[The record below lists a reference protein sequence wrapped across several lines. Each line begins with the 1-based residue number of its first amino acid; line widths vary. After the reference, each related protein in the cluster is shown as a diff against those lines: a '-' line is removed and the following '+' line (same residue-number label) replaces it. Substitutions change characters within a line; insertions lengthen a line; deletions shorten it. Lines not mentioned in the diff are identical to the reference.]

1 MSAGRIIAS
10 KYRLLYELG
19 RGGMGAVWL
28 AEHLAL
34 RVHVAVKLIDP
45 GLAVSQDA
53 VRRFEREARTAASLR
68 SPHVVQ
74 VLDFG
79 VDARTPYLVMEY
91 LIGQSLGARLAER
104 RTLPPSEL
112 WDIVSQ
118 VGRAMT
124 RAHASGY
131 IHRDLKPDNVFL
143 VDDDD
148 EVFVKVLDFGLA
160 KALEGAESPSHRSL
174 TRTGTVIGTPR
185 HMSPEQAVGG
195 VVDHRSDLWSLG
207 VMTFQALT
215 GRFPFD
221 GKTIPALLRA
231 ICFDPI
237 VIPSRVATVPRG
249 FDAWFAHAVTREP
262 DKRFQTAKEMV
273 EALEPVLANASA
285 SASASVPSLRPVA
298 LVREDSDNEITLR
311 ILTNGSRASDRRI
324 EERMPS
330 SIPAAINGQRD
341 LRHTGL
347 IRNASRSGALLSTR
361 HRCYPEQELA
371 LTLFV
376 HGPQKGIVVQARVVR
391 VSVRPSESVWRFDV
405 GVKFD
410 PPLAENVVAELS
422 RRSKV
427 TS

>member
-1 MSAGRIIAS
+1 VSAGRIIAS

-91 LIGQSLGARLAER
+91 LIGQSLGGRLAER
-104 RTLPPSEL
+104 GTLRPREV
-112 WDIVSQ
+112 WEVVSQ

-143 VDDDD
+143 VEDDD

-160 KALEGAESPSHRSL
+160 KALEGSESPSHRSL
-174 TRTGTVIGTPR
+174 TRSGAVLGTPR

-195 VVDHRSDLWSLG
+195 IVDHRTDLWSLG

-215 GRFPFD
+215 GKFPFD
-221 GKTIPALLRA
+221 GKAIPALLRA

-237 VIPSRVATVPRG
+237 VVPSRVARVPRG
-249 FDAWFAHAVTREP
+249 FDAWFARAVCRDP
-262 DKRFQTAKEMV
+262 DKRFQTAKEMID
-273 EALEPVLANASA
+273 ALEDVLASA
-285 SASASVPSLRPVA
+285 PDPKTSSRPPE
-298 LVREDSDNEITLR
+298 LVKEDSDNEVTLR
-311 ILTNGSRASDRRI
+311 ILTKGSRPDVTERRI

-361 HRCYPEQELA
+361 HRCYPEQLLA

-376 HGPQKGIVVQARVVR
+376 HGPQKGVVVQARVVR
-391 VSVRPSESVWRFDV
+391 VSVRGSESVWRFDV
-405 GVKFD
+405 GVKFE
-410 PPLAENVVAELS
+410 PPLEEPVVAELT
-422 RRSKV
+422 RRAKV

>member
-28 AEHLAL
+28 AEHLSL

-91 LIGQSLGARLAER
+91 LVGQSLGARLAER
-104 RTLPPSEL
+104 RMLPPQEL
-112 WDIVSQ
+112 WDIVTQ

-160 KALEGAESPSHRSL
+160 KALEGAESPSNRSL

-207 VMTFQALT
+207 VLTFQALT

-221 GKTIPALLRA
+221 GKSIPTLLRA

-249 FDAWFAHAVTREP
+249 FDAWFARAVTREP
-262 DKRFQTAKEMV
+262 NKRFQTAKEMID
-273 EALEPVLANASA
+273 ALEPVFAKAPA
-285 SASASVPSLRPVA
+285 VVPSVRPSA
-298 LVREDSDNEITLR
+298 LPREDSDNEITLR
-311 ILTNGSRASDRRI
+311 ILSNGSRASDRRI

-361 HRCYPEQELA
+361 HRCYPEQQLA

-376 HGPQKGIVVQARVVR
+376 HGPQKGIAVQARVVR
-391 VSVRPSESVWRFDV
+391 VAVRASESVWRFDV
-405 GVKFD
+405 GVKFE
-410 PPLAENVVAELS
+410 PPLDEAVVAELS
-422 RRSKV
+422 RRAKV
-427 TS
+427 PS

>member
-1 MSAGRIIAS
+1 VSAGRIIAS

-19 RGGMGAVWL
+19 RGGMGSVWL

-45 GLAVSQDA
+45 GLAVSEDA

-91 LIGQSLGARLAER
+91 LIGESLGTRLSER
-104 RTLPPSEL
+104 RTLPPREL
-112 WDIVSQ
+112 WEIVNQ
-118 VGRAMT
+118 VGRAIT

-148 EVFVKVLDFGLA
+148 ELFVKVLDFGLA

-174 TRTGTVIGTPR
+174 TRSGTVIGTPR

-195 VVDHRSDLWSLG
+195 TVDHRADLWSLG

-221 GKTIPALLRA
+221 GKSIPALLRA

-237 VIPSRVATVPRG
+237 VVPSRVARVPPG
-249 FDAWFAHAVTREP
+249 FDAWFARAVTREP
-262 DKRFQTAKEMV
+262 DKRFQSAKEMID
-273 EALEPVLANASA
+273 ALDPVLASA
-285 SASASVPSLRPVA
+285 PDPDSKPTSRPPE
-298 LVREDSDNEITLR
+298 LVREDSDNDITVR
-311 ILTNGSRASDRRI
+311 ILTSSSRASDRRI

-341 LRHTGL
+341 LRHTGV

-361 HRCYPEQELA
+361 HRCYPEQQLT

-376 HGPQKGIVVQARVVR
+376 HGPQQGVVVQARVVR
-391 VSVRPSESVWRFDV
+391 VAVRPSESVWRFDV
-405 GVKFD
+405 GVKFE
-410 PPLAENVVAELS
+410 PPLEEDVLTELA
-422 RRSKV
+422 RRSKPP
-427 TS
+427 S

>member
-1 MSAGRIIAS
+1 VSAGRIIAS

-45 GLAVSQDA
+45 GLAVSEDA

-104 RTLPPSEL
+104 RTLPPREVWSV
-112 WDIVSQ
+112 VSQ

-143 VDDDD
+143 VEDDD

-160 KALEGAESPSHRSL
+160 KALEGSESPSHRSL

-195 VVDHRSDLWSLG
+195 VVDHRTDLWSLG
-207 VMTFQALT
+207 VMTFQAVT
-215 GRFPFD
+215 GKFPFD
-221 GKTIPALLRA
+221 GKSIPALLRA

-237 VIPSRVATVPRG
+237 VIPSRVAQVPRG
-249 FDAWFAHAVTREP
+249 FDAWFARAVCREP
-262 DKRFQTAKEMV
+262 DRRFQTAKEMV
-273 EALEPVLANASA
+273 DGLEGVLASAPEPAISARHSERAS
-285 SASASVPSLRPVA
+285 
-298 LVREDSDNEITLR
+298 EDSDNEITLR
-311 ILTNGSRASDRRI
+311 ILTKGSRPSERRI

-361 HRCYPEQELA
+361 HRCYPEQLLA

-376 HGPQKGIVVQARVVR
+376 NGPQKGIVVQAKVVR
-391 VSVRPSESVWRFDV
+391 VSVRGSESVWRFDV
-405 GVKFD
+405 GVKFE
-410 PPLAENVVAELS
+410 PPLDEAVVAELS
-422 RRSKV
+422 KRRKV
-427 TS
+427 PS

>member
-28 AEHLAL
+28 AEHLSL

-45 GLAVSQDA
+45 GLAVSEDA

-104 RTLPPSEL
+104 RTLAPREV
-112 WDIVSQ
+112 WGVVSQ

-143 VDDDD
+143 VEDDD

-207 VMTFQALT
+207 VLTFQALT
-215 GRFPFD
+215 GKLPFD
-221 GKTIPALLRA
+221 GKSIPALLRA

-237 VIPSRVATVPRG
+237 VIPSRVARVPRG
-249 FDAWFAHAVTREP
+249 FDAWFARAVCREP
-262 DKRFQTAKEMV
+262 DRRFQTAKEMV
-273 EALEPVLANASA
+273 DGLEGVLAAELEPGPSARSSELAK
-285 SASASVPSLRPVA
+285 
-298 LVREDSDNEITLR
+298 EDSDNEITLR
-311 ILTNGSRASDRRI
+311 ILTKGSRPSERRI

-361 HRCYPEQELA
+361 HRCYPEQLLA

-391 VSVRPSESVWRFDV
+391 VSVRGSESVWRFDV
-405 GVKFD
+405 GVKFEPALD
-410 PPLAENVVAELS
+410 EAVVTELS
-422 RRSKV
+422 KRSKV